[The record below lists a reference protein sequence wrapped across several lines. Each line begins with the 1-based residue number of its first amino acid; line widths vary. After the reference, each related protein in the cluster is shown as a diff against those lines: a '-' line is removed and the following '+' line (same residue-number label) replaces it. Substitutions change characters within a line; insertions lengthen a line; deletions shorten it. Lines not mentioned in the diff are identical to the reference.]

1 MSFVL
6 TSHPARLAARSAVAN
21 VATISRRELRDAI
34 VSRWLLLYTIG
45 FAGLGLGVSYA
56 SGISAGGSGV
66 AGFGRT
72 SAGLINLVLLV
83 VPLMG
88 ITAGAGSIDPRIGPL
103 PQLKKPP
110 LSSYNTYVL
119 HDKKAQPV
127 PTGTAVTY
135 PLANGRTLQ
144 VTVVETTADKRFR
157 VLTQITDASA
167 HDYLKKLE
175 VLAAPNEPFFVA
187 GQNLD
192 TKDPSKGALILGITI
207 RP

>member
-1 MSFVL
+1 
-6 TSHPARLAARSAVAN
+6 
-21 VATISRRELRDAI
+21 
-34 VSRWLLLYTIG
+34 
-45 FAGLGLGVSYA
+45 
-56 SGISAGGSGV
+56 
-66 AGFGRT
+66 
-72 SAGLINLVLLV
+72 
-83 VPLMG
+83 
-88 ITAGAGSIDPRIGPL
+88 
-103 PQLKKPP
+103 
-110 LSSYNTYVL
+110 
-119 HDKKAQPV
+119 
-127 PTGTAVTY
+127 
-135 PLANGRTLQ
+135 

>member
-1 MSFVL
+1 MNAQRRTFLS
-6 TSHPARLAARSAVAN
+6 LALSAAFAAVGA
-21 VATISRRELRDAI
+21 
-34 VSRWLLLYTIG
+34 IG
-45 FAGLGLGVSYA
+45 FQPRIAQAAGVPNGEVME
-56 SGISAGGSGV
+56 
-66 AGFGRT
+66 
-72 SAGLINLVLLV
+72 LVGTQT
-83 VPLMG
+83 P
-88 ITAGAGSIDPRIGPL
+88 GAGSIDPRIGAL

-110 LSSYNTYVL
+110 LSSYNTYTL

-127 PTGTAVTY
+127 PTGTAVSY

-144 VTVVETTADKRFR
+144 VTVVEATADKRFR

-175 VLAAPNEPFFVA
+175 VLAAPNETFFVA

-192 TKDPSKGALILGITI
+192 AKDASKGALILGITI